1 MKKAAVIGNPIEHS
15 KSPLIHNYWLK
26 ELEIEGSYEAIKAD
40 NEKDFE
46 NVVDRLIEKEYC
58 GFNITVPYK
67 LKAHELAHKKI
78 DYPKCP
84 YHENLMAS
92 NTIKIDK
99 KGELHSY
106 NTDYF
111 GFAASLIQNNI
122 IINKIKNIVILGA
135 GGAARSIIFG
145 LLSEELKTKT
155 KITLL
160 NRSEKRAK
168 NLLEDLQVDGS
179 LKDRDLEIQYYP
191 LTDFVRS
198 TKDCDL
204 LINTTTLGMEGG
216 NENSIINLHNSKKN
230 MLVYDII
237 YNPIETPLLK
247 AAKDL
252 DLKTLNGLSMLINQ
266 AAAAF
271 EIIYSEEQRTIKP
284 KSINELYKIIEKDL
298 RK

>member
-99 KGELHSY
+99 KGELHGY

-145 LLSEELKTKT
+145 LLSEELKAKT

-191 LTDFVRS
+191 LTDFTRS

>member
-145 LLSEELKTKT
+145 LLSEELKAKA

>member
-15 KSPLIHNYWLK
+15 KSPLIHNYWLNK
-26 ELEIEGSYEAIKAD
+26 LGIEGSYEAIKAKD
-40 NEKDFE
+40 EKDFE
-46 NVVDRLIEKEYC
+46 KIVERLIENNYC
-58 GFNITVPYK
+58 GFNITVPFK
-67 LKAHELAHKKI
+67 LKAHQIAHKKI
-78 DYPKCP
+78 DYPNCP

-99 KGELHSY
+99 NGELHSY

-111 GFAASLIQNNI
+111 GFSASLNQNNI
-122 IINKIKNIVILGA
+122 SIKKIKNIVILGA

-145 LLSEELKTKT
+145 LLSEEFETRS

-160 NRSEKRAK
+160 NRSETRAK
-168 NLLEDLQVDGS
+168 NLLEDLH
-179 LKDRDLEIQYYP
+179 KDSNPKDIGIELQYSP
-191 LTDFVRS
+191 LSGFVRS
-198 TKDCDL
+198 LKDCDL

-216 NENSIINLHNSKKN
+216 NDNLNINLHACKKN

-237 YNPIETPLLK
+237 YNPIETSLIK
-247 AAKDL
+247 TAKDL
-252 DLKTLNGLSMLINQ
+252 DLKTLNGLRMLINQ

-271 EIIYSEEQRTIKP
+271 EIIYREGQGTISQKN
-284 KSINELYKIIEKDL
+284 INELHQIIEKDL

>member
-216 NENSIINLHNSKKN
+216 NENSIINLHSSKKN

>member
-26 ELEIEGSYEAIKAD
+26 KLEIEGSYEAIKAV

-46 NVVDRLIEKEYC
+46 NVVSRLIEKKYC

-160 NRSEKRAK
+160 NRSETRAK
-168 NLLEDLQVDGS
+168 NLLEDLQIDGG

-191 LTDFVRS
+191 LTDFARS

-216 NENSIINLHNSKKN
+216 KENSIINLHNSKKN
-230 MLVYDII
+230 MLVYDIV

-247 AAKDL
+247 TAKDL
-252 DLKTLNGLSMLINQ
+252 GLKTLNGLSMLINQ

-271 EIIYSEEQRTIKP
+271 EIIYGKEQGTIKP
-284 KSINELYKIIEKDL
+284 KSINELHKIIEEDL
-298 RK
+298 RN

>member
-145 LLSEELKTKT
+145 LLSEELKAKT

-191 LTDFVRS
+191 ISDFVGR

>member
-252 DLKTLNGLSMLINQ
+252 GLKTLNGLSMLINQ

-271 EIIYSEEQRTIKP
+271 EIIYGKEQGTIKP
-284 KSINELYKIIEKDL
+284 KSINELYNIIEKDL

>member
-26 ELEIEGSYEAIKAD
+26 KLDIEGSYEAIKAD

-46 NVVDRLIEKEYC
+46 SVVERLIEKEYC

-67 LKAHELAHKKI
+67 LKAHKLAHKKI

-92 NTIKIDK
+92 NTIKINK

-122 IINKIKNIVILGA
+122 FINKIKNIVILGA
-135 GGAARSIIFG
+135 GGAARSIVFG
-145 LLSEELKTKT
+145 LLSDELKAKT
-155 KITLL
+155 KITIL
-160 NRSEKRAK
+160 NRSETRAK
-168 NLLEDLQVDGS
+168 NLLDDLQIDGAP
-179 LKDRDLEIQYYP
+179 KDRDLEIQYYP
-191 LTDFVRS
+191 INDFVRR

-204 LINTTTLGMEGG
+204 LINTTTLGMDGG

-247 AAKDL
+247 AAKEL

-271 EIIYSEEQRTIKP
+271 EIIYGEGQGVITQ
-284 KSINELYKIIEKDL
+284 KSINELHKIVEEDL

>member
-122 IINKIKNIVILGA
+122 FINKIKNIVILGA

-284 KSINELYKIIEKDL
+284 KSINELYNIIEKDL

>member
-145 LLSEELKTKT
+145 LLSEELKAKT

-191 LTDFVRS
+191 LTDFTRS

>member
-122 IINKIKNIVILGA
+122 FINKIKNIVILGA

-145 LLSEELKTKT
+145 LLSEELKAKT

-191 LTDFVRS
+191 LTDFTRS

-271 EIIYSEEQRTIKP
+271 EIIYGKEQGTIKP
-284 KSINELYKIIEKDL
+284 KSINELHKIIEEDL
-298 RK
+298 RN

>member
-122 IINKIKNIVILGA
+122 FINKIKNIVILGA

-252 DLKTLNGLSMLINQ
+252 GLKTLNGLSMLINQ

-284 KSINELYKIIEKDL
+284 KSINELYNIIEKDL

>member
-1 MKKAAVIGNPIEHS
+1 
-15 KSPLIHNYWLK
+15 
-26 ELEIEGSYEAIKAD
+26 
-40 NEKDFE
+40 
-46 NVVDRLIEKEYC
+46 
-58 GFNITVPYK
+58 
-67 LKAHELAHKKI
+67 
-78 DYPKCP
+78 
-84 YHENLMAS
+84 
-92 NTIKIDK
+92 
-99 KGELHSY
+99 
-106 NTDYF
+106 
-111 GFAASLIQNNI
+111 LIQNNI
-122 IINKIKNIVILGA
+122 FINKIKNIVILGA
-135 GGAARSIIFG
+135 GGAARSIVFG
-145 LLSEELKTKT
+145 LLSDELKAKT

-160 NRSEKRAK
+160 NRSETRAK
-168 NLLEDLQVDGS
+168 NLLDDLQIDGS

-191 LTDFVRS
+191 ISDFVRC

-204 LINTTTLGMEGG
+204 LINTTTLGMDGG

-271 EIIYSEEQRTIKP
+271 EIIYGEGQGAITP
-284 KSINELYKIIEKDL
+284 KSINELHKIVEEDL

>member
-284 KSINELYKIIEKDL
+284 KSINELYNIIEKDL